1 MSRSRAS
8 HRRWVA
14 GMVLGAALV
23 GGSSGMAVGGATG
36 VDELKHAYRRPV
48 TIPFPADNPYTRDR
62 ERLGAMLFFDPRVSG
77 SGWISCA
84 TCHNPG
90 LAWGDG
96 LPQAMGHAMQKL
108 SRRTPTILNQAW
120 GDSFFW
126 DGRASS
132 LEAQALGPISA
143 PHEMNQDPTLLVVKL
158 RRMEGYRTLFEIAY
172 PGEGLT
178 TATIAKAI
186 ATFERT
192 VVSGIAPFD
201 AWVAGDERAISEQA
215 KRGFLVF
222 NTKARCAA
230 CHRGW
235 NFTDG
240 SFHDVGHE
248 TSDLGRGALL
258 PRLAL
263 MQHAFKTPT
272 LRNVDRRA
280 PYMHN
285 GTLTTLRDVVELYDR
300 GGIDRPSRSREIRPL
315 GLAAED
321 KEALLAFLQTLTSAD
336 GPVTVPELPR

>member
-1 MSRSRAS
+1 MSRSR
-8 HRRWVA
+8 RPGGQRV
-14 GMVLGAALV
+14 GGILLAAVLV
-23 GGSSGMAVGGATG
+23 GGTNGVAGGGAAG
-36 VDELKHAYRRPV
+36 IDELKHAFRRPV
-48 TIPFPADNPYTRDR
+48 TIPFPADNAYTRDR

-77 SGWISCA
+77 SGSMSCA

-96 LPQAMGHAMQKL
+96 LPQAVGHAMQKL

-120 GDSFFW
+120 ADSLFW
-126 DGRASS
+126 DGRAGS

-143 PHEMNQDPTLLVVKL
+143 PQEMNQDPTRLVDTLRKL
-158 RRMEGYRTLFEIAY
+158 EGYRTLFEIAY

-178 TATIAKAI
+178 TATIAKAL

-201 AWVAGDERAISEQA
+201 TWVAGDEAAISEPA
-215 KRGFLVF
+215 KRGFLLF
-222 NTKARCAA
+222 NTKARCAV

-248 TSDLGRGALL
+248 TSDLGRGVLL
-258 PRLAL
+258 PRLVL
-263 MQHAFKTPT
+263 MKHAFKTPT

-285 GTLTTLRDVVELYDR
+285 GTLATLRDVVELYDR

-315 GLAAED
+315 GLTSED
-321 KEALLAFLQTLTSAD
+321 KDALLAFLRTLTSTD
-336 GPVTVPELPR
+336 TPVTVPELPR

>member
-1 MSRSRAS
+1 
-8 HRRWVA
+8 
-14 GMVLGAALV
+14 
-23 GGSSGMAVGGATG
+23 
-36 VDELKHAYRRPV
+36 
-48 TIPFPADNPYTRDR
+48 
-62 ERLGAMLFFDPRVSG
+62 
-77 SGWISCA
+77 
-84 TCHNPG
+84 
-90 LAWGDG
+90 
-96 LPQAMGHAMQKL
+96 MQKL

-143 PHEMNQDPTLLVVKL
+143 PREMNQDPTLLVVKL

-272 LRNVDRRA
+272 L
-280 PYMHN
+280 HN
-285 GTLTTLRDVVELYDR
+285 GTLATLRDVVELYDR

-321 KEALLAFLQTLTSAD
+321 KDALLAFMRTLTSAD